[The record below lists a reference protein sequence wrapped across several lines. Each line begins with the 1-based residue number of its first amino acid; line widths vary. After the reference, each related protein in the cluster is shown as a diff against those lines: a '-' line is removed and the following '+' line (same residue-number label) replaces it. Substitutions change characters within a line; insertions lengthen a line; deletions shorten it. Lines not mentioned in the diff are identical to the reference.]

1 MFRAAKHQA
10 RRSVTEQKPSTPV
23 RKRRS
28 RFRTTFE
35 TAPPFQTTMNWIVV
49 DAPFELQLLQ
59 RETDW
64 DAKIGPHLIFNFEI
78 LCHKERKGD
87 WLVYISEDDIFQIK
101 TTPGDIMDAIITAL
115 VCVRPQLIAALMMTA
130 EDVIARPHAAAAVHW
145 RPMLRDDATA
155 RARILERVDREL
167 SRESI
172 EKIVAEYI
180 AQPIA
185 EEIIDCF

>member
-1 MFRAAKHQA
+1 
-10 RRSVTEQKPSTPV
+10 
-23 RKRRS
+23 
-28 RFRTTFE
+28 
-35 TAPPFQTTMNWIVV
+35 MNWIVV

>member
-1 MFRAAKHQA
+1 M
-10 RRSVTEQKPSTPV
+10 VE
-23 RKRRS
+23 
-28 RFRTTFE
+28 
-35 TAPPFQTTMNWIVV
+35 PFQTTMNWINI
-49 DAPFELQLLQ
+49 DAPFDLQLLQ
-59 RETDW
+59 RETSW
-64 DAKIGPHLIFNFEI
+64 DAKIGPHLIFNFEV
-78 LCHKERKGD
+78 LKHKDRADD
-87 WLVYISEDDIFQIK
+87 WLVYISEDDDIFQIK
-101 TTPGDIMDAIITAL
+101 TTPGDIINAIITAL

-185 EEIIDCF
+185 EEIIDCFCSSQ